1 MSERRDNYFM
11 RRSGQSEFSL
21 LLRSARLRSGI
32 LQIDIKS
39 HIGIPQCKISNYECD
54 KQLPCRRN
62 LNKLMNLYEV
72 SPEERRELVAEW
84 SREMSY
90 LTNVTAK

>member
-1 MSERRDNYFM
+1 M

-54 KQLPCRRN
+54 KQLPCRPQSQQAYGSIRGYHRKNAGNLWRN
-62 LNKLMNLYEV
+62 GAGKCH
-72 SPEERRELVAEW
+72 S
-84 SREMSY
+84 
-90 LTNVTAK
+90 